1 MSLGDVAGL
10 GPQPQTTKTDE
21 GPSGETPAAPGS
33 AEDRATTFQAV
44 KGNEPQHYSGEVLLV
59 SAYAL
64 VWAILLGWV
73 AFVWRRQ
80 RGLDERLAD
89 LERVIASSGRGLEA
103 RDGNK

>member
-1 MSLGDVAGL
+1 M
-10 GPQPQTTKTDE
+10 T
-21 GPSGETPAAPGS
+21 GEDNSAPAASQGGTGS

-89 LERVIASSGRGLEA
+89 LERVIASSGSNGRGGS
-103 RDGNK
+103 DGKK

>member
-1 MSLGDVAGL
+1 MSSSEQDNSA
-10 GPQPQTTKTDE
+10 
-21 GPSGETPAAPGS
+21 SAASQGGTGS

-44 KGNEPQHYSGEVLLV
+44 KGNEPQHYSGEILLV

-80 RGLDERLAD
+80 RGLDERLSD
-89 LERVIASSGRGLEA
+89 LERVIGSSGSSGSDGSNGRGGG
-103 RDGNK
+103 DK

>member
-1 MSLGDVAGL
+1 MLRGAG
-10 GPQPQTTKTDE
+10 
-21 GPSGETPAAPGS
+21 SS

-44 KGNEPQHYSGEVLLV
+44 AGNEPQHYSGEVLLV

-64 VWAILLGWV
+64 VWTILLGWV

-89 LERVIASSGRGLEA
+89 LERVLQPSRPGSSNGRGG
-103 RDGNK
+103 DK